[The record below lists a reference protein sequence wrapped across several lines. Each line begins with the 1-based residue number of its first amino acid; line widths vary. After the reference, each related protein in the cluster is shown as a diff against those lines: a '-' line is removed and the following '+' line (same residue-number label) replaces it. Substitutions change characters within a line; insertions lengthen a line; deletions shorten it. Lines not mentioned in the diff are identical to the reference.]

1 MMYLMM
7 RKPIALAALLLAVFL
22 GPAVPAAHSQTPQ
35 TMKGQ
40 PGYLPIEQLNLFPPE
55 KLSVEINIEGPLLRM
70 IAAAARQDD
79 PGFASVIAG
88 LKGITLQAFPLKGVD
103 ATAVKARIAGAVRWL
118 EGHAWTSSI
127 KVRDQGAET
136 YVYLKQSGD
145 RIDGLTLLSV
155 SPGDEAVVINIVG
168 TIDPAQLGRIG
179 RKFDLPQLQKIPA
192 PGGARKP
199 K

>member
-1 MMYLMM
+1 M
-7 RKPIALAALLLAVFL
+7 RKPILPAFLLALALLA
-22 GPAVPAAHSQTPQ
+22 PAARAQTPQ
-35 TMKGQ
+35 MMKSQ
-40 PGYLPIEQLNLFPPE
+40 PGYLPIEQLNLFPPD

-70 IAAAARQDD
+70 IAAATRQDD

-118 EGHAWTSSI
+118 EGHAWTASI
-127 KVRDQGAET
+127 KVRDKGDET
-136 YVYLKQSGD
+136 YVYLKQHGD

-168 TIDPAQLGRIG
+168 TIDPAQLGRIA

-192 PGGARKP
+192 PSGAKKP
-199 K
+199 Q

>member
-1 MMYLMM
+1 MQ
-7 RKPIALAALLLAVFL
+7 RPIALAALLLTL
-22 GPAVPAAHSQTPQ
+22 TVPAADAQTVQ
-35 TMKGQ
+35 TMKSQ

-70 IAAAARQDD
+70 VAAATKQDD
-79 PGFASVIAG
+79 PGFSSVVAG

-103 ATAVKARIAGAVRWL
+103 AGTVKAKIAGAVRWL

-127 KVRDQGAET
+127 KVRDKGEET
-136 YVYLKQSGD
+136 YVYLKQNGD
-145 RIDGLTLLSV
+145 RIEGLTLLSV

-179 RKFDLPQLQKIPA
+179 KKFDLPQLQKIPA
-192 PGGARKP
+192 PSGAKKP

>member
-1 MMYLMM
+1 MQ
-7 RKPIALAALLLAVFL
+7 RPIALAALLFASLL
-22 GPAVPAAHSQTPQ
+22 GLAVPAVHGQA
-35 TMKGQ
+35 MKNQ

-55 KLSVEINIEGPLLRM
+55 KLSVEINIEGPILRM
-70 IAAAARQDD
+70 IAAATKQDD

-88 LKGITLQAFPLKGVD
+88 LKGITLQSFPLKGVD
-103 ATAVKARIAGAVRWL
+103 AGAVKARIAGAVRWL

-127 KVRDQGAET
+127 KVRDKGDET

-179 RKFDLPQLQKIPA
+179 QKFDLPQLQKIPA
-192 PGGARKP
+192 PGGAKKP
-199 K
+199 KS

>member
-1 MMYLMM
+1 M
-7 RKPIALAALLLAVFL
+7 RKPSALALPVVALLVALAA
-22 GPAVPAAHSQTPQ
+22 PAAGAQTMQTTQ
-35 TMKGQ
+35 TMKNQ

-55 KLSVEINIEGPLLRM
+55 KLSVEVNIEGPILRM
-70 IAAAARQDD
+70 VAAATKHDD
-79 PGFASVIAG
+79 PGFSAVIAG

-118 EGHAWTSSI
+118 EGHAWTASI
-127 KVRDQGAET
+127 KVRDKGAET

-145 RIDGLTLLSV
+145 RIEGLTLLSV

-179 RKFDLPQLQKIPA
+179 QKFDLPQLQKIPA
-192 PGGARKP
+192 PSGAKKP

>member
-1 MMYLMM
+1 M
-7 RKPIALAALLLAVFL
+7 RKPIALAAFLLAL
-22 GPAVPAAHSQTPQ
+22 LAGPAVDAQTMQ
-35 TMKGQ
+35 TMKSQ

-70 IAAAARQDD
+70 VAAATKRDD
-79 PGFASVIAG
+79 PGFSSVVDG

-103 ATAVKARIAGAVRWL
+103 AGTVKAKIAGAVRWL
-118 EGHAWTSSI
+118 EGHAWTASI
-127 KVRDQGAET
+127 KVRDKGEET
-136 YVYLKQSGD
+136 YVYLKLSGD

-155 SPGDEAVVINIVG
+155 NPGDEAVVINIVG

-179 RKFDLPQLQKIPA
+179 QKFDLPQLQKIPA
-192 PGGARKP
+192 PSGVKKP